1 MKQVGDYG
9 DIIISDDVIKR
20 IIEETAEAVEGVAE
34 LSKNVKISQKDDR
47 LQVDLFVTIYY
58 GTKIPNLSWD
68 IQQKV
73 KAGVEQILDIKVSKI
88 NINIHGIQF
97 PQTS

>member
-58 GTKIPNLSWD
+58 GGSFCNNLLRHENTKPFLGYST
-68 IQQKV
+68 K
-73 KAGVEQILDIKVSKI
+73 G
-88 NINIHGIQF
+88 
-97 PQTS
+97 